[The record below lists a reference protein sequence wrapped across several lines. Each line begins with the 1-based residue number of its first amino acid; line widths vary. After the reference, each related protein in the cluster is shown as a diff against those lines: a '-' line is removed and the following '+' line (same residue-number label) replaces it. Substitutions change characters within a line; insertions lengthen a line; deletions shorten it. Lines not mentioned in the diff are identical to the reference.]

1 MGIDVFIIYHTSS
14 SSHITKAICNCLE
27 ANGIRCWYAPRDTVG
42 SYANSIAN
50 AISECKVFVV
60 VLNREASFS
69 EDVLNEM
76 NLAFERVRAGEDIA
90 ILPFHISSDE
100 ISNDAKYYLG
110 RIHWIDA
117 VTPPID
123 ERIEELKQVVQ
134 ARLGKVSENIVDI
147 SSQDTEEKSQSTL
160 QTDVVKN
167 EHLGSSVKEILR
179 KRKARKEKKENWK
192 FKIYKNK

>member
-1 MGIDVFIIYHTSS
+1 MGIDVFISYHTST

-27 ANGIRCWYAPRDTVG
+27 ATGIRCWYAPRDTVG
-42 SYANSIAN
+42 SYANSITN

-76 NLAFERVRAGEDIA
+76 NLAFERVRKGENIV
-90 ILPFHISSDE
+90 ILPFHTSTDE

-117 VTPPID
+117 INPPIE
-123 ERIEELKQVVQ
+123 ERIKELSLK
-134 ARLGKVSENIVDI
+134 I
-147 SSQDTEEKSQSTL
+147 KSL
-160 QTDVVKN
+160 
-167 EHLGSSVKEILR
+167 
-179 KRKARKEKKENWK
+179 
-192 FKIYKNK
+192 Y